1 MPGRAAAP
9 SRLMKRNLCV
19 IAPVEQLDMLIT
31 DKEADPAIVDQLRAR
46 GIEVVLA

>member
-1 MPGRAAAP
+1 VAVADA
-9 SRLMKRNLCV
+9 SKLMKRNLSV

-31 DKEADPAIVDQLRAR
+31 DSGADQAIVDQLRGR